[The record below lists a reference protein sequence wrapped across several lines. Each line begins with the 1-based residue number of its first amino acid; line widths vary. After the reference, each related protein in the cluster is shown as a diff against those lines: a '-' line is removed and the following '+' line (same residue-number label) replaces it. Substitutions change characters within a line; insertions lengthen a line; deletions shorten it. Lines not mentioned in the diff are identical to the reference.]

1 LRLNG
6 NDTHTSEWNLCVN
19 YCPDELLN
27 HSLVPSR
34 QKVPPSMT

>member
-6 NDTHTSEWNLCVN
+6 NDTHTSEWNLCVLTIV
-19 YCPDELLN
+19 ELLN